1 MKAPRYNA
9 VGEAVGEATLPQV
22 FESAVNEALLHQAVV
37 AYMANQRQGTSA
49 VKTRAQ
55 VRGGG
60 RKPWRQKHTGR
71 ARQGSIRSPHWRKG
85 GIVFGPS
92 PRDYRLAIP
101 ARLKRQALASALAQ
115 RASEGQVRVVS
126 ELAFETPKTQQM
138 AALLEA
144 VGASGALLVTGQLE
158 RHAVLSIRNLPGA
171 SAMMVRDL
179 NAYAVVSHPCL
190 VLTDDALA
198 ALGEA
203 SGR

>member
-1 MKAPRYNA
+1 MKAPRYSA
-9 VGEAVGEATLPQV
+9 IGEAIGEATLPEV
-22 FESAVNEALLHQAVV
+22 FESTVNEALLHQALV

-85 GIVFGPS
+85 GIVFGPT
-92 PRDYRLAIP
+92 PRDYRLSIP

-115 RASEGQVRVVS
+115 RALEGQVRVVS
-126 ELAFETPKTQQM
+126 ELSFEAPKTQQM
-138 AALLEA
+138 AALLQA
-144 VGASGALLVTGQLE
+144 VEASGALLVTGQLD
-158 RHAVLSIRNLPGA
+158 RQAVLSIRNLQGSA
-171 SAMMVRDL
+171 AMMVRDL
-179 NAYAVVSHPCL
+179 NAFAVISHRCL
-190 VLTDDALA
+190 VLTDDALL

>member
-126 ELAFETPKTQQM
+126 ELAFEAPKTQQM
-138 AALLEA
+138 AHL
-144 VGASGALLVTGQLE
+144 
-158 RHAVLSIRNLPGA
+158 
-171 SAMMVRDL
+171 
-179 NAYAVVSHPCL
+179 
-190 VLTDDALA
+190 
-198 ALGEA
+198 
-203 SGR
+203 